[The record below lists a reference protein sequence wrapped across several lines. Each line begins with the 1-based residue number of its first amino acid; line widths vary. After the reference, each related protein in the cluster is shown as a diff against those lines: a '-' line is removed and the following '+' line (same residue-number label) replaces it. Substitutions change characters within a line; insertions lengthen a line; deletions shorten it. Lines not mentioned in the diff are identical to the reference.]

1 MVYAAN
7 TWEYPLDSFP
17 VIDYSSQSIGER
29 KGKHTKTIN
38 KMVFVYSYNQMKKI
52 HKNYSI
58 DFDIMLEIKDKEN
71 SAFLALEIIKSLNNS
86 NKKTFK
92 TNINGLKGKRIINSI
107 LIFSIKFKLYLS
119 YIGKFNI
126 IKY

>member
-38 KMVFVYSYNQMKKI
+38 KNHFVYSYNQMKKI

-71 SAFLALEIIKSLNNS
+71 SAFLALEIIKSLSNS
-86 NKKTFK
+86 NKKH
-92 TNINGLKGKRIINSI
+92 LKQISI
-107 LIFSIKFKLYLS
+107 D
-119 YIGKFNI
+119 
-126 IKY
+126 

>member
-1 MVYAAN
+1 
-7 TWEYPLDSFP
+7 
-17 VIDYSSQSIGER
+17 
-29 KGKHTKTIN
+29 
-38 KMVFVYSYNQMKKI
+38 MVFVYSYNQMKKI

-107 LIFSIKFKLYLS
+107 F
-119 YIGKFNI
+119 
-126 IKY
+126 